1 MHTMAEMFEC
11 GGQQVNGNESWC
23 SIGVSRY
30 RDSNKPVFVTPSSAV
45 RITLLDEREWGRA

>member
-11 GGQQVNGNESWC
+11 GGQQVNGDESWC